1 LTIII
6 AFFTVRRN
14 EKPIIGKEIIM
25 RASKLSLAAITVAT
39 LIAGAAPALAQST
52 QITMWSNW
60 PDEPAKKDWVTA
72 RVKDFEAANKACSV
86 KLSFIPK
93 ADLYTQAK
101 SAVRTGQAPDIFY
114 MEPDQPE
121 FLAGGFLEP
130 LDSYVDLA
138 QYEDWSKPAWTAKGK
153 VYGLPVEAY
162 TVELYYNKDAVKKVG
177 VDVPASFQLTQEQ
190 FTDLV
195 KKGVAAG
202 ITPVSQGVGDRPFPG
217 GLLLFESLLRKLGT
231 EDYGKLLDGKLSFKD
246 PRVVEVMTWMKALID
261 AGAYPK
267 SFSTLKLG
275 ESHFYF
281 YNTPGALTFPD
292 PSWFT
297 GRAFAPPEGGGMPAN
312 FSLGIMQFPAMD
324 KGACPECKTLAVAGS
339 FVMYSKSKNKDC
351 AGALMKSMATVE
363 NGTKWMEQVSLQT
376 GLKSDPA
383 KINSPRK
390 DYFADL
396 NARNKGVK
404 YFFGTP
410 LLYYRAKCAET
421 YTQVMNNAF
430 PAGLLSVQEAAEKM
444 DGACFKS

>member
-1 LTIII
+1 
-6 AFFTVRRN
+6 
-14 EKPIIGKEIIM
+14 M
-25 RASKLSLAAITVAT
+25 RWGQFGCA
-39 LIAGAAPALAQST
+39 IAGATLALGCVGPALAQPT
-52 QITMWSNW
+52 QINMWSNW

-72 RVKDFEAANKACSV
+72 RVKEFEEANPKCSV

-93 ADLYTQAK
+93 ADIYTQAK

-114 MEPDQPE
+114 LEPDQPE

-130 LDSYVDLA
+130 LDGYIDLA
-138 QYEDWSKPAWTAKGK
+138 GHEDWAKPAWTSKGK

-162 TVELYYNKDAVKKVG
+162 TVELYYNKDLVKKVG
-177 VDVPASFQLTQEQ
+177 VDVPANFQLSQAQ

-202 ITPVSQGVGDRPFPG
+202 ITPISQGVGDRPFPG
-217 GLLLFESLLRKLGT
+217 GLVLYEALLRKLGPD
-231 EDYGKLLDGKLSFKD
+231 DYGKLLDGTLSYKD
-246 PRVVEVMTWMKALID
+246 PRVIEVMDWVKGLVD

-281 YNTPGALTFPD
+281 YNTPGSLTFPD

-297 GRAFAPPEGGGMPAN
+297 GRAFAAPESGGMPAN
-312 FSLGIMQFPAMD
+312 FPLGIMQFPAMD
-324 KGACPECKTLAVAGS
+324 GGKCPECKTLAVAGS
-339 FVMYSKSKNKDC
+339 FVMYSKGKNKDC
-351 AGALMKSMATVE
+351 AGALLKSMATRD

-376 GLKSDPA
+376 GLASDPS
-383 KINSPRK
+383 KIKSAHA
-390 DYFADL
+390 DYFAEL

-410 LLYYRAKCAET
+410 LFHYRAKCADT

-430 PAGLLSVQEAAEKM
+430 PAGLISVQDAADKM
-444 DGACFKS
+444 NAACFKG